1 MPSKREKIRH
11 NRVRAVAVIGVAA
24 VSAGPL
30 TMPSAAS
37 AATTGISG
45 PLKIITWVNPPAVA
59 ALTKINHEF
68 EQKYPKVTVQFETAA
83 NDQAGYATLLSTSVD
98 SGTADIVTDVN
109 SIQPLPLH
117 VTRATM
123 TSTELW
129 AASGAYLPLNNQPWI
144 HAFTKSAL
152 GLESYNGKIYGV
164 LSGEYQRVIFYNK
177 ADFAKYHLSVPTTY
191 NQFLTLLNKLKADH
205 VTPLWLGAGGG
216 APFYVTDFITQ
227 PLMSALWLPRVA
239 GHNLTTALQT
249 GSAKWTDPEMVQV
262 FNEEATIGKYLE
274 PGYAGVSW
282 EGMPGA
288 FADNKAPM
296 LLDGSWDLATVH
308 TDNPKLQVGSFPLPG
323 SNVAADNQPILQPDL
338 NFEILRKAKNIPAA
352 LAWLK
357 FFASKPIYEQ
367 YVDMTGISPSETGGT
382 YTSFA
387 AQVLGK
393 WLGKGIALGT
403 IMPAPTP
410 NLGFYDST
418 TEWGV
423 LQESVISGSKTPA
436 QAAQLTQSSWK
447 K

>member
-1 MPSKREKIRH
+1 MQSKRDRSGH
-11 NRVRAVAVIGVAA
+11 GRAKAAAAIGIAA
-24 VSAGPL
+24 VSAGAVTLP
-30 TMPSAAS
+30 TAAS
-37 AATTGISG
+37 AATKGISG
-45 PLKIITWVNPPAVA
+45 PLKIITWVNPPAVT
-59 ALTKINHEF
+59 ALTKIDSEF
-68 EQKYPKVTVQFETAA
+68 EQKYPNVKVQLETAA

-117 VTRATM
+117 ATRATM

-129 AASGAYLPLNNQPWI
+129 AASGAYLSLNNQPWI
-144 HAFTKSAL
+144 HAFTNGAL
-152 GLESYNGKIYGV
+152 QLESYNGKVYGI
-164 LSGEYQRVIFYNK
+164 LSGQYQRVIFYNK

-191 NQFLTLLNKLKADH
+191 NQFLKLLATLKADH

-216 APFYVTDFITQ
+216 APFYTTDFITQ
-227 PLMSALWLPRVA
+227 PLMSSVWEPNVP
-239 GHNLTTALQT
+239 GHNLTTDLQT
-249 GSAKWTDPEMVQV
+249 GSAKWTDPGFLQV
-262 FNEEATIGKYLE
+262 LKEEVAIGKYLE

-288 FADNKAPM
+288 FASNKAPM

-308 TDNPKLQVGSFPLPG
+308 TDNPKLQVGSFPMPG
-323 SNVAADNQPILQPDL
+323 SNIAANNQPILQPDL
-338 NFEILRKAKNIPAA
+338 NFEILKKANNIPAA

-367 YVDMTGISPSETGGT
+367 YVDITGISPSETGGT

-387 AQVLGK
+387 AAVLGK
-393 WLGKGIALGT
+393 WLGKGVALST

-418 TEWGV
+418 TEWGI

>member
-1 MPSKREKIRH
+1 MQFKKEKSGR
-11 NRVRAVAVIGVAA
+11 NRVTAAAALGVAA
-24 VSAGPL
+24 LSAGAL
-30 TMPSAAS
+30 TLPTAAS
-37 AATTGISG
+37 ASTISG
-45 PLKIITWVNPPAVA
+45 PLKIITWVNPPAVT
-59 ALTKINHEF
+59 ALTKIDKEF
-68 EQKYPKVTVQFETAA
+68 EAKYPNVKVTLETEA

-98 SGTADIVTDVN
+98 SGSADIVTDVN

-117 VTRATM
+117 ATRASL

-129 AASGAYLPLNNQPWI
+129 AESNAYLPLNNQPWI
-144 HAFTKSAL
+144 HDFTKGAL
-152 GLESYNGKIYGV
+152 QLESYNGKIYGV
-164 LSGEYQRVIFYNK
+164 LSGQYQRVVFYNK

-191 NQFLTLLNKLKADH
+191 NQFIALLAKLKADG
-205 VTPLWLGAGGG
+205 VSSPLWLGAGGG
-216 APFYVTDFITQ
+216 APFYTTDFLTQ
-227 PLMSALWLPRVA
+227 PLMSAVWLPHA
-239 GHNLTTALQT
+239 PGQNLTTDLQT
-249 GSAKWTDPEMVQV
+249 GSVKWTDPDMVQV
-262 FNEEATIGKYLE
+262 LNEEATIGKYLE

-282 EGMPGA
+282 EGMPAA
-288 FADNKAPM
+288 FASNKAPM

-308 TDNPKLQVGSFPLPG
+308 ADNPKLQVGSFPLPG

-338 NFEILRKAKNIPAA
+338 NFEVLKKANNIPAA

-367 YVDMTGISPSETGGT
+367 YVDITGISPSETGGT

-387 AQVLGK
+387 AKALGK
-393 WLGKGIALGT
+393 WLGKGIALDT

-410 NLGFYDST
+410 NLGYYDST

-436 QAAQLTQSSWK
+436 QAASLTQSSWK

>member
-1 MPSKREKIRH
+1 
-11 NRVRAVAVIGVAA
+11 
-24 VSAGPL
+24 
-30 TMPSAAS
+30 
-37 AATTGISG
+37 
-45 PLKIITWVNPPAVA
+45 
-59 ALTKINHEF
+59 
-68 EQKYPKVTVQFETAA
+68 
-83 NDQAGYATLLSTSVD
+83 
-98 SGTADIVTDVN
+98 
-109 SIQPLPLH
+109 
-117 VTRATM
+117 
-123 TSTELW
+123 
-129 AASGAYLPLNNQPWI
+129 
-144 HAFTKSAL
+144 
-152 GLESYNGKIYGV
+152 
-164 LSGEYQRVIFYNK
+164 
-177 ADFAKYHLSVPTTY
+177 
-191 NQFLTLLNKLKADH
+191 
-205 VTPLWLGAGGG
+205 
-216 APFYVTDFITQ
+216 
-227 PLMSALWLPRVA
+227 
-239 GHNLTTALQT
+239 LTTALQT

-410 NLGFYDST
+410 QP
-418 TEWGV
+418 GV
-423 LQESVISGSKTPA
+423 L
-436 QAAQLTQSSWK
+436 
-447 K
+447 

>member
-1 MPSKREKIRH
+1 
-11 NRVRAVAVIGVAA
+11 
-24 VSAGPL
+24 
-30 TMPSAAS
+30 
-37 AATTGISG
+37 
-45 PLKIITWVNPPAVA
+45 
-59 ALTKINHEF
+59 
-68 EQKYPKVTVQFETAA
+68 
-83 NDQAGYATLLSTSVD
+83 
-98 SGTADIVTDVN
+98 
-109 SIQPLPLH
+109 
-117 VTRATM
+117 
-123 TSTELW
+123 
-129 AASGAYLPLNNQPWI
+129 
-144 HAFTKSAL
+144 
-152 GLESYNGKIYGV
+152 
-164 LSGEYQRVIFYNK
+164 
-177 ADFAKYHLSVPTTY
+177 
-191 NQFLTLLNKLKADH
+191 
-205 VTPLWLGAGGG
+205 
-216 APFYVTDFITQ
+216 
-227 PLMSALWLPRVA
+227 
-239 GHNLTTALQT
+239 
-249 GSAKWTDPEMVQV
+249 
-262 FNEEATIGKYLE
+262 
-274 PGYAGVSW
+274 
-282 EGMPGA
+282 
-288 FADNKAPM
+288 M

-393 WLGKGIALGT
+393 WLGNGIALGA

-423 LQESVISGSKTPA
+423 LQESVISGSKTAA

>member
-1 MPSKREKIRH
+1 M
-11 NRVRAVAVIGVAA
+11 AAIGVAA
-24 VSAGPL
+24 LSAGSVTL
-30 TMPSAAS
+30 PSAAS

-45 PLKIITWVNPPAVA
+45 PLKIITWVNPPAVK
-59 ALTKINHEF
+59 ALTTIDSEF
-68 EQKYPKVTVQFETAA
+68 MKKYPSVKVQLETAA

-117 VTRATM
+117 ATRAEL

-129 AASGAYLPLNNQPWI
+129 AESNAYLPLNSYPWI
-144 HAFTKSAL
+144 HDFTKGAL
-152 GLESYNGKIYGV
+152 SLESYNGKIYGV
-164 LSGEYQRVIFYNK
+164 LSGQYQRVVFYNK

-191 NQFLTLLNKLKADH
+191 NQFLTLLSTLKADH

-216 APFYVTDFITQ
+216 APFYTTDFITQ
-227 PLMSALWLPRVA
+227 PLMSAVWEPHVP
-239 GHNLTTALQT
+239 GHNLTTDLQT
-249 GSAKWTDPEMVQV
+249 GSVKWTNPDMVQV
-262 FNEEATIGKYLE
+262 FKEEAAIGKYLE

-288 FADNKAPM
+288 FAGNKAPM

-338 NFEILRKAKNIPAA
+338 NFEILRKAHNVPAA

-367 YVDMTGISPSETGGT
+367 YVDITGISPSETGGT

-387 AQVLGK
+387 AGVLGK
-393 WLGKGIALGT
+393 WLGKGIALDT

-423 LQESVISGSKTPA
+423 LQESVIAGSKTPA
-436 QAAQLTQSSWK
+436 EAAKLTQSSWK